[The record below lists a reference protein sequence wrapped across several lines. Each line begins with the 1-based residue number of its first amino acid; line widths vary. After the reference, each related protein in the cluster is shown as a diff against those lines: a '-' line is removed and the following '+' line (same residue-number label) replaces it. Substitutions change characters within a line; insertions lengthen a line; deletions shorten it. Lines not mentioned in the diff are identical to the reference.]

1 MAGRLQDKVALVF
14 GAGSIGPGLSNGKAT
29 AILYAREGARVVVV
43 DNNKIAVE
51 ETAELLRSQGNE
63 CLALLADVTIN
74 REVEAAVDATVN
86 HFSRIDILHNNVG
99 FASLGGPV
107 ELDEDVWDRAIDLNL
122 KSMFLTCKYVLR
134 VMVQQGSGSIV
145 NISSLA
151 SLRWI
156 GTPYISY
163 AAAKAGVN
171 QLSRAIAMEYA
182 HKGIRCN
189 VVVPGLIHTPTA
201 HASLGT
207 QFADA
212 DDLIRKRNR
221 MCPAGQ
227 MGEAWD
233 VAYASLFLA
242 SDEAKFV
249 NGVLLPVDGGMSCQ
263 VISPAA

>member
-107 ELDEDVWDRAIDLNL
+107 ELDEDVWDRAIDL
-122 KSMFLTCKYVLR
+122 
-134 VMVQQGSGSIV
+134 
-145 NISSLA
+145 
-151 SLRWI
+151 
-156 GTPYISY
+156 
-163 AAAKAGVN
+163 
-171 QLSRAIAMEYA
+171 
-182 HKGIRCN
+182 
-189 VVVPGLIHTPTA
+189 
-201 HASLGT
+201 
-207 QFADA
+207 
-212 DDLIRKRNR
+212 
-221 MCPAGQ
+221 
-227 MGEAWD
+227 
-233 VAYASLFLA
+233 
-242 SDEAKFV
+242 
-249 NGVLLPVDGGMSCQ
+249 
-263 VISPAA
+263 